1 MGKLREFKLAE
12 INQMI
17 NEVKK
22 HKQGASVNSAKST
35 AMTLNPI
42 LVITL
47 LSPYSGNE
55 MGSMCQ
61 INHCY
66 NSILFP
72 SLEKIYSSVWD
83 KIQMSE
89 ETNSD

>member
-22 HKQGASVNSAKST
+22 HKQEASVNSAKST

-47 LSPYSGNE
+47 LSPYSGNV

-66 NSILFP
+66 NSILLP
-72 SLEKIYSSVWD
+72 SPEKIYSSVWD
-83 KIQMSE
+83 KIQMGE